1 LTGDVDG
8 RRDVGKLRAQLDHF
22 EGLADCDV
30 MGQDE
35 MAMVDG
41 SLAMADGSVTMVAT
55 PLSKNL
61 ALLGSTKSKHPYEQL
76 GR

>member
-1 LTGDVDG
+1 
-8 RRDVGKLRAQLDHF
+8 
-22 EGLADCDV
+22 
-30 MGQDE
+30 

-61 ALLGSTKSKHPYEQL
+61 ALLRSTESKHPYEQL
-76 GR
+76 GW